1 MSDLSATP
9 GFSEWD
15 EFTKSLQSHS
25 VEEVLGIESHGDTQ
39 GLYSTGEEKSP
50 TVGVKVE
57 DTMLNFIYSDKI
69 CGLEPEEGT
78 SLFSTKPMVA
88 WPVVPLEDILQ
99 PMFLD
104 LSCPTES
111 EPSDGNTEERKPE
124 PTV

>member
-1 MSDLSATP
+1 MSDLSAVSTP

-39 GLYSTGEEKSP
+39 DSTGEEKSP

-69 CGLEPEEGT
+69 CGLEPEEGFWI
-78 SLFSTKPMVA
+78 SVVLQRVNHLMVT
-88 WPVVPLEDILQ
+88 LKK
-99 PMFLD
+99 
-104 LSCPTES
+104 
-111 EPSDGNTEERKPE
+111 GNQNQLCKNRRICRHFFAIIQKYL
-124 PTV
+124 